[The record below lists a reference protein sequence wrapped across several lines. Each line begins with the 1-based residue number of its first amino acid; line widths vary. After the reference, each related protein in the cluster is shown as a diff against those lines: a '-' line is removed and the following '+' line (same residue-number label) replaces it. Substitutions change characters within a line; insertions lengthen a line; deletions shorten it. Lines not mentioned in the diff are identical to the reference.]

1 MGRGRAYEDDF
12 EEAVDGAEEE
22 DVWGDYD
29 REYDEDG
36 KWDEV
41 LSLLAFTST
50 TVQILTQ
57 LGALHQEKDDGATAA
72 QVLSLLALMVQKYK
86 Y

>member
-1 MGRGRAYEDDF
+1 MAGVMGRGRAYEDDF

-41 LSLLAFTST
+41 LSLLALQ
-50 TVQILTQ
+50 VQR
-57 LGALHQEKDDGATAA
+57 
-72 QVLSLLALMVQKYK
+72 YK

>member
-12 EEAVDGAEEE
+12 EEGVDGAEEE

-41 LSLLAFTST
+41 LSLLAFL
-50 TVQILTQ
+50 VQR
-57 LGALHQEKDDGATAA
+57 
-72 QVLSLLALMVQKYK
+72 YK